1 MIDILSTNILGG
13 QASYGIEMLL
23 AVSTLLAIVVYSSY
37 VIYNA
42 ELNKYIEVEVMRI
55 WSFGTLAAVISLYG
69 SMPTKN
75 ILVLS
80 LITLSM
86 ITDIKQTDIP
96 DIIPMFIFAIA
107 LSYPIDTVSLIMC
120 TGVAIS
126 LLPICIIGRI
136 GGGDFKILLAINF
149 AMGWEFLMTSL
160 VILAVV
166 VLLTGLLPIKMKN
179 QEGKDI
185 DMQEPINKEEEEVKT
200 QNNGWESPTKG
211 VPLMGYYGFSVLL
224 IMLSGKFN

>member
-1 MIDILSTNILGG
+1 MIDILATNVLGG
-13 QASYGIEMLL
+13 QASFGIEMLL
-23 AVSTLLAIVVYSSY
+23 AVSILSAIVIYSAY
-37 VIYNA
+37 VIYKT
-42 ELNKYIEVEVMRI
+42 ELNEYIEVKAMKV
-55 WSFGTLAAVISLYG
+55 WTFGTLAAVIALYG

-107 LSYPIDTVSLIMC
+107 LSYPMDIVSLIIC
-120 TGVAIS
+120 TGVAIF
-126 LLPICIIGRI
+126 LLPICMIGRI

-149 AMGWEFLMTSL
+149 AMGWGFLMTSL

-166 VLLTGLLPIKMKN
+166 VILTGLLPMKIKN
-179 QEGKDI
+179 QEVEGIALK
-185 DMQEPINKEEEEVKT
+185 EPITKTKEEVRKT
-200 QNNGWESPTKG
+200 KKGWKPPTKG